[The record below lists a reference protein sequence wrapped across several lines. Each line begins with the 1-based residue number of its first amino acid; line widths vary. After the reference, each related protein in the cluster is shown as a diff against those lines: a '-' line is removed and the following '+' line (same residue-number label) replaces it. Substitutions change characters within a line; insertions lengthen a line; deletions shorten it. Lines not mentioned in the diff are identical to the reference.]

1 MRLSLVCL
9 PLLLAACA
17 ASPSAKSG
25 LAGTQWQLRS
35 IQSMDDA
42 QGTTKIADPAHY
54 TLSFGKDGRAS
65 MRFDCN
71 RGSGS
76 WEAEASSADSGILR
90 FGAIAVTR
98 AMCAPGS
105 LDSRVARDLP
115 YSRHYL
121 RKDGKL
127 YVTLLADGGI
137 YEWEPM
143 ATEQP

>member
-1 MRLSLVCL
+1 MLRLIPLVA
-9 PLLLAACA
+9 LLAACA
-17 ASPSAKSG
+17 ASPSAQSG
-25 LAGTQWQLRS
+25 LAGTHWQLIS

-42 QGTTKIADPAHY
+42 QGTTRIANPERY
-54 TLSFGKDGRAS
+54 TLSFGRDGRAS
-65 MRFDCN
+65 MGLDCN

-76 WEAEASSADSGILR
+76 WEAEAKSADSGIIR

-105 LDSRVARDLP
+105 LDARVARDLP
-115 YSRHYL
+115 FSRGYV

-137 YEWEPM
+137 YEWAPL
-143 ATEQP
+143 AVK